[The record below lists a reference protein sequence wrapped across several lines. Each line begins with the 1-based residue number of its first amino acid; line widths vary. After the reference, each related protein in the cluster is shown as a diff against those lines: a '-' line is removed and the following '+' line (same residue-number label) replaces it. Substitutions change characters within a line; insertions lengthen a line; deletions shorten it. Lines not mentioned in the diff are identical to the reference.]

1 MGKQG
6 DAVTEHP
13 RRGRPRDARVD
24 EAILAAAAGLL
35 AEAGFAKLT
44 MDQVAARSGVSK
56 ASLYLRWPNK
66 TALVADAI
74 RHQADVVRDIP
85 DTGTLAGDMREFI
98 HGLLRGKPLAEQVL
112 ASVQGEIHSNPELRA
127 ALRESAVGAMTAR
140 CRQVL
145 DRAVARGDLPASA
158 DTELLAMLPLA
169 LLQNWTLAHGN
180 PPDDA
185 VVDRIVAQ
193 FYTPRKD
200 G

>member
-1 MGKQG
+1 
-6 DAVTEHP
+6 
-13 RRGRPRDARVD
+13 
-24 EAILAAAAGLL
+24 
-35 AEAGFAKLT
+35 

-98 HGLLRGKPLAEQVL
+98 HGLLRGKPLAERVL
-112 ASVQGEIHSNPELRA
+112 AAVQGEIHSNPELHA
-127 ALRESAVGAMTAR
+127 ALRESAFGTIAAR

-145 DRAVARGDLPASA
+145 DRAVARGELPASA
-158 DTELLAMLPLA
+158 DTELLALLPMA
-169 LLQNWTLAHGN
+169 LLQSWTLAHGQ
-180 PPDDA
+180 PPGAA

-193 FYTPRKD
+193 FYTAREES
-200 G
+200 

>member
-1 MGKQG
+1 
-6 DAVTEHP
+6 
-13 RRGRPRDARVD
+13 
-24 EAILAAAAGLL
+24 
-35 AEAGFAKLT
+35 

-56 ASLYLRWPNK
+56 ASLYLRWPHK

-85 DTGTLAGDMREFI
+85 DTGTLAGDMREYI

-112 ASVQGEIHSNPELRA
+112 ASVQGEIHSNPELRS
-127 ALRESAVGAMTAR
+127 ALRENAVGAMTAR

-145 DRAVARGDLPASA
+145 DRAVARGELPASA

-169 LLQNWTLAHGN
+169 LLQNWTLAHGE
-180 PPDDA
+180 PPDGT
-185 VVDRIVAQ
+185 VVERIVAQ